1 MPRLPGVGHRAA
13 VRALPKAGFAV
24 AREGRKHI
32 VMSDGTRIVTIPRH
46 NPVDAYT
53 MAGVIRDAG
62 LDLESFKELL

>member
-1 MPRLPGVGHRAA
+1 
-13 VRALPKAGFAV
+13 VRALRKAGFAV
-24 AREGRKHI
+24 AREGRKHV

-62 LDLESFKELL
+62 PDLESFKKLL